1 MAVLHFCLT
10 QLVTILAHTVF
21 HDPEEKITYQIGNRS
36 ELSKNIGLP
45 VICDFRIQD
54 VQLGGQG
61 APLVPIGD
69 LLLFKDYSHCLNLGG
84 FSNISVKYENK
95 IIALFIS
102 KNILILLLNEIK
114 KNIFIQQ

>member
-1 MAVLHFCLT
+1 M
-10 QLVTILAHTVF
+10 
-21 HDPEEKITYQIGNRS
+21 S
-36 ELSKNIGLP
+36 LSSQVPHLGLQ
-45 VICDFRIQD
+45 VSVSH

-95 IIALFIS
+95 IIAYDI
-102 KNILILLLNEIK
+102 
-114 KNIFIQQ
+114 